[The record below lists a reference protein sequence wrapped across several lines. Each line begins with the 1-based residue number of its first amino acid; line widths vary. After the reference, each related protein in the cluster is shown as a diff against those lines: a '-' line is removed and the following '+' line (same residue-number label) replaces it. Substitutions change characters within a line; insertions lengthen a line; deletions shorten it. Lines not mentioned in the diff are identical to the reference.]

1 MISGLSDM
9 QSLEVSLH
17 RKEKVEQSENQ
28 QLFLD
33 PSENWG
39 HKVYLCPRVGKDI
52 QIETENHSLLE
63 KKALW
68 NQWQSQRT

>member
-1 MISGLSDM
+1 MVILYQDKGLTFLICKELLQINKANMISGLSDM

-33 PSENWG
+33 PSEN
-39 HKVYLCPRVGKDI
+39 
-52 QIETENHSLLE
+52 
-63 KKALW
+63 
-68 NQWQSQRT
+68 